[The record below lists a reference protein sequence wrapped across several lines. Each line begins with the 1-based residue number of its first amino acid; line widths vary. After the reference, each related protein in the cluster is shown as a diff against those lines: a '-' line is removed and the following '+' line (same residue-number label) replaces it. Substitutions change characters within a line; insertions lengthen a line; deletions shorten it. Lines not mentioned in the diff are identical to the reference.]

1 MTVKDPSIRTA
12 LIDAAARIVNQ
23 EGARALSVRRL
34 ADQVGVS
41 TMAVYTYFD
50 GMAGLARAVREDG
63 FERLSR
69 SLDTVSR
76 SDDPVSELFELGL
89 VYLTYAIENPDRY
102 RFMFM
107 QKPQDEDL
115 GTGIAT
121 FDRIADTAAEA
132 VRVRRFA
139 RGDAVD
145 IARRCWVVVHG
156 AASLHLVGMLDAS
169 AARESLEGALANLF
183 VGLGADLT
191 SVKRSVRTA
200 KARHNRGGTRGPSE

>member
-1 MTVKDPSIRTA
+1 MTVKDPSTRSA

-34 ADQVGVS
+34 ADKVGVS

-76 SDDPVSELFELGL
+76 SKDPVSELFELGL
-89 VYLTYAIENPDRY
+89 VYFTYAVENPDRY

-107 QKPQDEDL
+107 QRPEDEDL

-121 FDRIADTAAEA
+121 FDRIADTAAAA
-132 VRVRRFA
+132 VGGRRF
-139 RGDAVD
+139 RRLDAVD

-169 AARESLEGALANLF
+169 AARESLEGALASLF
-183 VGLGADLT
+183 VGLGDDPG

-200 KARHNRGGTRGPSE
+200 KARYSRRGAQGSFV